1 MAAYSCVQGMG
12 DSSRTTSAAKPGKG
26 GGKPPVLFIYK
37 ERTMRHVV
45 YGTTAT
51 SASVAILVKE
61 AALDTDK
68 VKKAYIDELGANP
81 GAFVAYSLWYDDNNK
96 CPAELAKDYLK
107 TVLHSVQ
114 QLGIK
119 TILIA
124 DSNYFKYLTK
134 HSKPATSFLGCAV
147 PSKID
152 DYEDAFTVFYAP
164 NYQAAK
170 YNPKTA
176 QEMQVSLGYLKTYL
190 AGNYIEPGSNIIH
203 SAHYPKTLKEIKEF
217 LEWLKT
223 KEALTVDLE
232 SLGLKFWKCGISTI
246 AFAWDKHNFVAF
258 PVDRGEFHS
267 EVAGVFDKPFGYYV
281 KQLLK
286 DFFETY
292 TGKLIPHNAG
302 YDFKVSVYELWM
314 QHLQDYSGMIHGIE
328 TITRNFDDTKI
339 IAYLATNNAVENVL
353 GLKPLSAAF
362 MGSYAE
368 DTSDTSKIP
377 LDDLLLYNGKDCLAT
392 WYVYEKYYPKM
403 VADDQLTLYTELFK
417 PSVQT
422 LLQTELNGMP
432 IIPERVA
439 KAKQT
444 LSHLR
449 QGYMDILNNSTI
461 LQEFQLEVKHRKV
474 VEYTEAAKKK
484 VFTMDDPRIQRLE
497 FNPNSN
503 QQVAELLFDYLKLPI
518 LDLTDTNQPAV
529 GIKTLKKLL
538 HHTTKQ
544 EYLEIINALIDLSQ
558 VEKILT
564 SFIPA
569 FEENSVQL
577 PDGSWR
583 LYGNFNL
590 GGTVSGRLSCV
601 APWTLIVTQR
611 GEIPIY
617 QIKIG
622 DMVHTHKGNWK
633 PVTNTIYKGL
643 DYMVDIRLCSGKV
656 FTCTTDHKV
665 LLSSGQWKTIKEIL
679 NVNFQRMDEQPSK
692 YSTNSP
698 TVPLFAERADDG
710 RHCQKALNDLPQC
723 LPCTEKQ
730 SLSGRAYGNQSSEV
744 FCLQNWRQKPDERE
758 VPGEAPQLERG
769 MLGLQRVPDN
779 PVQWQESVCTSC
791 SYNGTPGNYPI
802 TERNDSTPYRQQS
815 VEQLLRQSCVDY
827 KIRTQNTSLFA
838 GAGQPGVEIKE
849 IVYRGSTPVYDL
861 TVQDDA
867 SYLSCGFYSHNSSD
881 PNLTNIPSHSYWAKL
896 IKECFGCSNPQW
908 LFGGADFNSLE
919 DMVSALT
926 TRDPNKM
933 KVYEGHHIYELDIN
947 GTIHHIRD
955 DTIIDY
961 KGDSYT
967 GEQFYEKFGTRS
979 LL

>member
-1 MAAYSCVQGMG
+1 
-12 DSSRTTSAAKPGKG
+12 
-26 GGKPPVLFIYK
+26 
-37 ERTMRHVV
+37 MRHIV
-45 YGTTAT
+45 YGTTAA

-61 AALDTDK
+61 AAFDTDK

-81 GAFVAYSLWYDDNNK
+81 DAFIVYSLWYDTTNK
-96 CPAELAKDYLK
+96 CPADLAKDYLK

-134 HSKPATSFLGCAV
+134 QNKPATSFLGCAV

-152 DYEDAFTVFYAP
+152 DYEDVFTVFYAP

-176 QEMQVSLGYLKTYL
+176 QEMDVALGYLKTYL
-190 AGNYIEPGSNIIH
+190 SGNYVKPGSNIIH
-203 SAHYPKTLKEIKEF
+203 SAHYPKTLKEIQEF

-223 KEALTVDLE
+223 KPALTVDLE
-232 SLGLKFWKCGISTI
+232 ALSLKFWNCGISTI

-267 EVAGVFDKPFGYYV
+267 EAVHVFDKPFGYYV

-286 DFFETY
+286 EFFETY

-302 YDFKVSVYELWM
+302 YDFKVLVYELWM
-314 QHLQDYSGMIHGIE
+314 QHLQDYAGMIHGIE
-328 TITRNFDDTKI
+328 TLTSNFDDTKI

-353 GLKPLSAAF
+353 GLKPLAAEY
-362 MGSYAE
+362 MGNYAE

-377 LDDLLLYNGKDCLAT
+377 LEYLLLYNGKDCLAT

-403 VADDQLTLYTELFK
+403 VADDQLTIYEELFK
-417 PSVQT
+417 PSVLT

-444 LSHLR
+444 LSRLR
-449 QGYMDILNNSTI
+449 QGYKDILDNSTL
-461 LQEFQLEVKHRKV
+461 LQEFQLEVKQRKV
-474 VEYTEAAKKK
+474 TEYTEAAKKK
-484 VFTMDDPRIQRLE
+484 VFTLDDPRIQRLE

-665 LLSSGQWKTIKEIL
+665 LLASGQWKTIKEIL
-679 NVNFQRMDEQPSK
+679 NVNLQRMDEQPSK

-698 TVPLFAERADDG
+698 TVPL
-710 RHCQKALNDLPQC
+710 
-723 LPCTEKQ
+723 
-730 SLSGRAYGNQSSEV
+730 
-744 FCLQNWRQKPDERE
+744 
-758 VPGEAPQLERG
+758 
-769 MLGLQRVPDN
+769 
-779 PVQWQESVCTSC
+779 
-791 SYNGTPGNYPI
+791 
-802 TERNDSTPYRQQS
+802 NDSTQYRQQS

-881 PNLTNIPSHSYWAKL
+881 PNLTNIPSHSFWSKL
-896 IKECFGCSNPQW
+896 IKECFGFNTINW

-933 KVYEGHHIYELDIN
+933 RVYTDGFDGHCLRAYSYFKEQMPDIKQEVDARR
-947 GTIHHIRD
+947 TFK
-955 DTIIDY
+955 IITKGQVLVCKRGDFIVDKQGNKIPVEDY
-961 KGDSYT
+961 YDSH
-967 GEQFYEKFGTRS
+967 KR
-979 LL
+979 L

>member
-1 MAAYSCVQGMG
+1 MLHHIYG
-12 DSSRTTSAAKPGKG
+12 TSALA
-26 GGKPPVLFIYK
+26 
-37 ERTMRHVV
+37 
-45 YGTTAT
+45 
-51 SASVAILVKE
+51 ASVALLVKE
-61 AALDTDK
+61 AAFDTNK
-68 VKKAYIDELGANP
+68 IKKAYIDELGANP
-81 GAFVAYSLWYDDNNK
+81 RAFIAYSLWYNDDNK
-96 CPAELAKDYLK
+96 CPADLAKDYLK
-107 TVLHSVQ
+107 TLLHSVK
-114 QLGIK
+114 QLGI
-119 TILIA
+119 TIILVA
-124 DSNYFKYLTK
+124 DANYFKYLTK
-134 HSKPATSFLGCAV
+134 QVKPASSFLGAAV
-147 PSKID
+147 PSKIE
-152 DYEDAFTVFYAP
+152 DYEDAFTVFYVP

-170 YNPKTA
+170 HNPQTL
-176 QEMQVSLGYLKTYL
+176 QEMETALNYVKAYMSGTYV
-190 AGNYIEPGSNIIH
+190 EPGKNIIH
-203 SAHYPKTLKEIKEF
+203 SSHYPKTLNDIKHK
-217 LEWLKT
+217 LDWLLSKD
-223 KEALTVDLE
+223 ALTVDIE
-232 SLGLKFWKCGISTI
+232 TTSLKFWKCGISTI
-246 AFAWDKHNFVAF
+246 AFAWDKHNFVAI
-258 PVDRGEFHS
+258 PVDRGSFS
-267 EVAGVFDKPFGYYV
+267 SKITTVLTQPFEYYV
-281 KQLLK
+281 RQMLK
-286 DFFETY
+286 EFFSQY
-292 TGKLIPHNAG
+292 KGKLLFHNINF
-302 YDFKVSVYELWM
+302 DVKVLVYELWM
-314 QHLQDYSGMIHGIE
+314 QHLQDYPNMIQGIM
-328 TITRNFDDTKI
+328 TLTRNFEDTKL

-353 GLKPLSAAF
+353 GLKPLSIEY
-362 MGSYAE
+362 MGHYAE
-368 DTSDTSKIP
+368 DTTDTTKIP
-377 LDDLLLYNGKDCLAT
+377 LDELLLYNGRDCLAT
-392 WYVYEKYYPKM
+392 WFVYEKYYSKM
-403 VADDQLTLYTELFK
+403 IADDQLKIYEELFK
-417 PSVQT
+417 PSVIT

-432 IIPERVA
+432 ILPDEVA
-439 KAKQT
+439 LAKQT
-444 LSHLR
+444 LTLLKEKYLTVFEKSLL
-449 QGYMDILNNSTI
+449 I
-461 LQEFQLEVKHRKV
+461 QEFQLDIKQRKV
-474 VEYTEAAKKK
+474 VEYTQAAKKK
-484 VFTMDDPRIQRLE
+484 VFTIDDPRIQRLV

-503 QQVAELLFDYLKLPI
+503 KQVAELLYNYFKLPI
-518 LDLTDTNQPAV
+518 LDLTNTNQPAV
-529 GIKTLKKLL
+529 GVKTLKKLL
-538 HHTTKQ
+538 NHTTKP
-544 EYLEIINALIDLSQ
+544 EYIEIINTLIDLSL
-558 VEKILT
+558 VEKILS

-569 FEENSVQL
+569 FENNSVQL

-710 RHCQKALNDLPQC
+710 RHCQKALNDLSQC

-881 PNLTNIPSHSYWAKL
+881 PNLTNIPSHSFWAKL
-896 IKECFGCSNPQW
+896 IKGCFGCINGW